1 MRLFQ
6 LSAVRVGGVR
16 LLLARHVSVNFGWSL
31 EDRTELCRTGLT
43 PTIYDLQPP
52 PTIVDI
58 LPAFLQH
65 RLNCPGEHKTQ
76 PQWCVEYNLS
86 GSGLPV
92 DCPAA
97 ITRYPPLQTAANDPC
112 RPTE

>member
-1 MRLFQ
+1 MRLCQ
-6 LSAVRVGGVR
+6 LSEVRVGGVR

-43 PTIYDLQPP
+43 PTIYNLQPL
-52 PTIVDI
+52 PTIVEI
-58 LPAFLQH
+58 LPTFLQH
-65 RLNCPGEHKTQ
+65 RLNSPDEQKTQ
-76 PQWCVEYNLS
+76 PQWCVEYYLF

-92 DCPAA
+92 DFPAA
-97 ITRYPPLQTAANDPC
+97 ITRYPSLQTATNDPY